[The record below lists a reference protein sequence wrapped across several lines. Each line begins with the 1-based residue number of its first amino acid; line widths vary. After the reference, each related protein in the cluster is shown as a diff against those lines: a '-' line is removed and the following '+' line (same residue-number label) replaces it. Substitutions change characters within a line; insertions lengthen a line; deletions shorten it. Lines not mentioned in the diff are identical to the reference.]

1 MRGGCVFLCEEGV
14 SCFVRRVF
22 LAIGGGCVLQ
32 CQENLSVYVELS
44 SADNFCFNHFK
55 MKYDYLEPC
64 VLAMD
69 FRKLNI

>member
-1 MRGGCVFLCEEGV
+1 MRGGSAFGMRGGCVLLCEEGL
-14 SCFVRRVF
+14 SCYRRRVC
-22 LAIGGGCVLQ
+22 LAVPG
-32 CQENLSVYVELS
+32 ESVCLC